1 MRRTIMARFNII
13 NKAEALVEY
22 IYTITEKSPKKIRTD
37 LVSKLRNL
45 SIDIIEKLVRTN
57 AISIND
63 PLQPDEA
70 LRRLRQQ
77 RDLIIDIQVLE
88 TMLEIA
94 KKRGYITNHQFEYST
109 KITFEFREM
118 LSRWNESDSLRIQ

>member
-1 MRRTIMARFNII
+1 MAKFNII

-57 AISIND
+57 AIPIND
-63 PLQPDEA
+63 PVQPDEA

-77 RDLIIDIQVLE
+77 RDLIVDIQVLE
-88 TMLEIA
+88 TVLEIA
-94 KKRGYITNHQFEYST
+94 KKRGYITNHQFEHCT

-118 LSRWNESDSLRIQ
+118 VSRWNESDSLRIQ

>member
-1 MRRTIMARFNII
+1 MARFNII

-57 AISIND
+57 AIPIND

-77 RDLIIDIQVLE
+77 RDLIVDIQVLE